1 MTHIFSALI
10 PVFSL
15 IMIGYFLKKIKFPS
29 YDFWQ
34 GADKLTYYVLMPS
47 LLVYKLSSAS
57 LSTSNNIYF
66 VLTAL
71 LMISIVLIVLLIIHK
86 IIVFEASS
94 FTSIV
99 QGGIRFNTYVFL
111 ALVDSIFADE
121 GLVLAA
127 IILTFVIPYIN
138 IICISVFAFYVNKNS
153 LTFFYVLK
161 SIITNPLIIACFIG
175 GNINFLSFDIPV
187 VIDKTLEILSQAALP
202 LGLLSVGF
210 GLVIKEIKSS
220 KKEIFTS
227 NVAKFI
233 ISPIV
238 MYTLCVF
245 FNLDKQ
251 MTSILIIF
259 AVLPTA
265 PSAFVLAG
273 QLGGNVKLMSSIITV
288 ETLFSVFMIILVL
301 QYFI

>member
-15 IMIGYFLKKIKFPS
+15 IMIGYFFKKIKFPS

-71 LMISIVLIVLLIIHK
+71 LMISIVLIILLIIHK
-86 IIVFEASS
+86 IVVFEASS

-138 IICISVFAFYVNKNS
+138 IICISVFAFYLNKS
-153 LTFFYVLK
+153 TLTFFYVLK
-161 SIITNPLIIACFIG
+161 SILTNPLIIACFIG
-175 GNINFLSFDIPV
+175 GSINFLSVDIPV
-187 VIDKTLEILSQAALP
+187 ILDKTLEILSQAALP

-238 MYTLCVF
+238 MYALCVF

-259 AVLPTA
+259 SVLPTA
-265 PSAFVLAG
+265 PSAFVFAR